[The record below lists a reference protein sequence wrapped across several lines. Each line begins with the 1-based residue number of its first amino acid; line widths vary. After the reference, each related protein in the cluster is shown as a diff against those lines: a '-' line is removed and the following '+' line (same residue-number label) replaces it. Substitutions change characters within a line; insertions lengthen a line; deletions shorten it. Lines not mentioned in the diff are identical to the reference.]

1 MALAKLG
8 HANDRVIVLDGD
20 TKNSTFSDIFKREHP
35 ERFIECFI
43 AEQNMVRVLWVSLLG
58 LLTDSACWAQESSPV
73 LWFFFPLTK
82 AKELEKKMSLRK
94 QVESSRAIC
103 GVLYG
108 TTRKGTVDRTISRCT
123 KGSRPRVPA
132 MTPRL

>member
-58 LLTDSACWAQESSPV
+58 LLTDSGLLGTGGKPHIMV
-73 LWFFFPLTK
+73 LLST
-82 AKELEKKMSLRK
+82 
-94 QVESSRAIC
+94 
-103 GVLYG
+103 
-108 TTRKGTVDRTISRCT
+108 
-123 KGSRPRVPA
+123 
-132 MTPRL
+132 